1 MIAHGHGDEIFSQYS
16 NEFWPNYPNFKMG
29 CCDFLEP

>member
-16 NEFWPNYPNFKMG
+16 NEFWPNYPNLKMG